1 MDLKKEQLLDM
12 YKKMC
17 TIRAFESKIVEIFA
31 AGKIPGFVH
40 LYLGEEAVAT
50 GVCANLETKDFIAS
64 THRGHG
70 HLIAK
75 GGDLKSMMA
84 EVFGRTTGYCK
95 GKGGSMHIADVD
107 LGILGAN
114 GIVGAGMPIAT
125 GAAFACKYKNNGAV
139 AVAFFGD
146 GASDRATF
154 HEALNLASTWKLPVV
169 FLCENNGWAISNS
182 QKTHQNITDISDRAG
197 AYGIPGVSV
206 DGNDVVAV
214 YEAAG
219 AAIERARKGDGPTLV
234 ECKTWRHRG
243 HFEGDPGAYKDPKDQ
258 EEWLKKDPIPRLEKN
273 LLKLNYATQDDL
285 DKIKAETEAEIAEA
299 VKFAEASPQPDP
311 QELFTDVYAD

>member
-12 YKKMC
+12 YKKMV
-17 TIRAFESKIVEIFA
+17 TIRAFESKAVELFA
-31 AGKIPGFVH
+31 AGQIPGFVH
-40 LYLGEEAVAT
+40 LYLGEEAIAT
-50 GVCANLETKDFIAS
+50 GVCASLENKDFIAS

-75 GGDLKSMMA
+75 GGDIKLMMA
-84 EVFGRTTGYCK
+84 ELFGRTTGYCK

-125 GAAFACKYKNNGAV
+125 GAAFACKYKDSDAV

-154 HEALNLASTWKLPVV
+154 HESLNLASTWKLPIV
-169 FLCENNGWAISNS
+169 FLCENNGWAISNA
-182 QKTHQNITDISDRAG
+182 QETHQNITDISDRASG
-197 AYGIPGVSV
+197 YGIPGVSV
-206 DGNDVVAV
+206 DGNDVIAV
-214 YEAAG
+214 FEAAG
-219 AAIERARKGDGPTLV
+219 AAIDRARKGDGPTLV
-234 ECKTWRHRG
+234 ECKSWRWRG

-258 EEWLKKDPIPRLEKN
+258 EEWLAKDPIPRLEKN
-273 LLKLNYATQDDL
+273 LLKLKYATQAELDD
-285 DKIKAETEAEIAEA
+285 IKAAAEAEIEA
-299 VKFAEASPQPDP
+299 AIKFAQESPQPDP
-311 QELFTDVYAD
+311 QELLTDVYAD

>member
-1 MDLKKEQLLDM
+1 MDLKKDQLLGF
-12 YKKMC
+12 YKTMS
-17 TIRAFESKIVEIFA
+17 TIRAFETKAVELFA
-31 AGKIPGFVH
+31 AGEIPGFVH
-40 LYLGEEAVAT
+40 LYLGEEAIAT
-50 GVCANLETKDFIAS
+50 GVCANLTDKDFMTS

-75 GGDLKSMMA
+75 GGKVNLMMA
-84 EVFGRTTGYCK
+84 ELFGRTTGYCK

-125 GAAFACKYKNNGAV
+125 GAALACKYKKTGAC

-154 HEALNLASTWKLPVV
+154 HESLNLASVWKLPVV
-169 FLCENNGWAISNS
+169 FVCENNGWAISNA
-182 QKTHQNITDISDRAG
+182 QKNHQNINDISDRAT

-206 DGNDVVAV
+206 DGNDVIAV
-214 YEAAG
+214 YEAAQ
-219 AAIERARKGDGPTLV
+219 AAIERAKRGDGPTLV
-234 ECKTWRHRG
+234 ECKTWRWRG

-258 EEWLKKDPIPRLEKN
+258 EDWLKKDPIPRLEQKM
-273 LLKLNYATQDDL
+273 LSLKYATQAEL
-285 DKIKAETEAEIAEA
+285 DKIKTDAQAEVDAAIKFAKESPIPDIAE
-299 VKFAEASPQPDP
+299 V
-311 QELFTDVYAD
+311 LTDVYAG

>member
-1 MDLKKEQLLDM
+1 MDLKKEQLLAF
-12 YKKMC
+12 YKNMV
-17 TIRAFESKIVEIFA
+17 TIRAFELKAVELFA
-31 AGKIPGFVH
+31 AGQIPGFVH
-40 LYLGEEAVAT
+40 LYLGEEAIAT
-50 GVCANLETKDFIAS
+50 GVCASLEKKDYIAS

-70 HLIAK
+70 HLISK
-75 GGDLKSMMA
+75 GGDLNLMMA
-84 EVFGRTTGYCK
+84 ELFGRTDGYCK
-95 GKGGSMHIADVD
+95 GKGGSMHIADIN

-125 GAAFACKYKNNGAV
+125 GAAFACKYKENGAV

-154 HEALNLASTWKLPVV
+154 HESLNLASTWKLPIV

-182 QKTHQNITDISDRAG
+182 QKTHQNVTDISDRASG
-197 AYGIPGVSV
+197 YGIPGVSV

-219 AAIERARKGDGPTLV
+219 AAIDRARKGDGPTLV

-258 EEWLKKDPIPRLEKN
+258 ADWLAKDPIPRLEKN
-273 LLKLNYATQDDL
+273 LVKLKYAAQAEL
-285 DKIKAETEAEIAEA
+285 DKIKATAEAEIEAA
-299 VKFAEASPQPDP
+299 VKYAQASPEPDP
-311 QELFTDVYAD
+311 SELLTDVYAD